1 MRLSSP
7 FFFVKLRRFI
17 QFECGCFICSIGY
30 YAGIVVIIV
39 LIMGSFV
46 WTNDV
51 NHLESRE
58 QKLSISF
65 KNAGNKSLAADCQN
79 RKYEVL
85 GQTLRISFNRA
96 NLKIALY
103 VDQISSLMKWCNM
116 WYAIPIFRQHFC
128 IFLPL
133 VLYPRLLHHLYDLF
147 STKFFWSVLVPDIGA
162 RQTME
167 PKSMSNVVLRWCLV
181 CLNTRC
187 N

>member
-1 MRLSSP
+1 MWLSSP
-7 FFFVKLRRFI
+7 FFFVKTGRFI
-17 QFECGCFICSIGY
+17 QFEFGCFICSIGY

-39 LIMGSFV
+39 LIMGSVV

-103 VDQISSLMKWCNM
+103 VDQISSLMKWCISTLRNTDIWAAFLYFLTSRSLSSSSSSPLWPFFHKILLISFRA
-116 WYAIPIFRQHFC
+116 WYWGQTNNGTKIHVQCRSAS
-128 IFLPL
+128 
-133 VLYPRLLHHLYDLF
+133 VSSLLEY
-147 STKFFWSVLVPDIGA
+147 
-162 RQTME
+162 QM
-167 PKSMSNVVLRWCLV
+167 
-181 CLNTRC
+181 
-187 N
+187 

>member
-1 MRLSSP
+1 MGLSSP
-7 FFFVKLRRFI
+7 FFFVKTGRFI
-17 QFECGCFICSIGY
+17 QFEFGCFICSIGY

-39 LIMGSFV
+39 LIMGSVV

-51 NHLESRE
+51 NHLEGRE

-103 VDQISSLMKWCNM
+103 VDQISSLMKCCSSTVKI
-116 WYAIPIFRQHFC
+116 YTVLFFFQHSSA
-128 IFLPL
+128 FLPL
-133 VLYPRLLHHLYDLF
+133 VLYSRLLRHLYGLL
-147 STKFFWSVLVPDIGA
+147 STKFF
-162 RQTME
+162 
-167 PKSMSNVVLRWCLV
+167 
-181 CLNTRC
+181 
-187 N
+187 

>member
-7 FFFVKLRRFI
+7 IVFVKPGHFI
-17 QFECGCFICSIGY
+17 QVGCFICSIGY
-30 YAGIVVIIV
+30 YAGIVVI
-39 LIMGSFV
+39 MSSFV

-51 NHLESRE
+51 HHLEGRE
-58 QKLSISF
+58 QKLSCSF
-65 KNAGNKSLAADCQN
+65 KNAGNKSLAADCQS
-79 RKYEVL
+79 RKYKVL

-103 VDQISSLMKWCNM
+103 VDQISSLMKW
-116 WYAIPIFRQHFC
+116 IPIIGQHFC

>member
-7 FFFVKLRRFI
+7 FLFIKAGRFI
-17 QFECGCFICSIGY
+17 QFEFGCFICSIGY

-96 NLKIALY
+96 NLKMAIY
-103 VDQISSLMKWCNM
+103 VDQISSLMKWYC
-116 WYAIPIFRQHFC
+116 PFC
-128 IFLPL
+128 ST
-133 VLYPRLLHHLYDLF
+133 RLLSYLSF
-147 STKFFWSVLVPDIGA
+147 SILVFFVTSMAFFPQNSFDQFQGLILGPD
-162 RQTME
+162 
-167 PKSMSNVVLRWCLV
+167 
-181 CLNTRC
+181 
-187 N
+187 

>member
-1 MRLSSP
+1 MWLSSP
-7 FFFVKLRRFI
+7 FFFVKTGRFI
-17 QFECGCFICSIGY
+17 QFEFGCFICSIGY

-96 NLKIALY
+96 NLKIALH
-103 VDQISSLMKWCNM
+103 VDQISSLVKLHG
-116 WYAIPIFRQHFC
+116 IIL
-128 IFLPL
+128 FLAL
-133 VLYPRLLHHLYDLF
+133 ECFLTSRSLF
-147 STKFFWSVLVPDIGA
+147 SSSSSPLWPSFHKILLISFIAWYWGQTNNATKIHVQRRSALVSSLLEYH
-162 RQTME
+162 M
-167 PKSMSNVVLRWCLV
+167 
-181 CLNTRC
+181 
-187 N
+187 

>member
-51 NHLESRE
+51 NHLECRQ
-58 QKLSISF
+58 QKLFISF

-103 VDQISSLMKWCNM
+103 VDQISSLMKC
-116 WYAIPIFRQHFC
+116 YIHGIVLFPALKC
-128 IFLPL
+128 FLTS
-133 VLYPRLLHHLYDLF
+133 RSLF
-147 STKFFWSVLVPDIGA
+147 SSSSSPLWPSFHKILLISFRA
-162 RQTME
+162 
-167 PKSMSNVVLRWCLV
+167 
-181 CLNTRC
+181 
-187 N
+187 